1 MLHRPGMKISSGAVT
16 VVCLIAMVTD
26 EVGQVCMG
34 PLVVSVFSMTT
45 IARQVI
51 FIATHKM
58 CLICVLSIV
67 KFVTSWQQIMVEF

>member
-1 MLHRPGMKISSGAVT
+1 MRLT
-16 VVCLIAMVTD
+16 AMVTD

-34 PLVVSVFSMTT
+34 TVVMSVFSMTT

-58 CLICVLSIV
+58 CLICVCSLV
-67 KFVTSWQQIMVEF
+67 KFVTSWQQTMVEF